1 MDEYWISI
9 NIEHGSVS
17 WHIEYWLW
25 RSRLMLYVGWYPTIL
40 AKYNINIKDYIL
52 KTSPYRLSS
61 TVINLLL
68 LTPWQA
74 FIKSHQTHI
83 HYTHKNSNTNT
94 QMEIQ
99 KKRNIN
105 TQIPISSLLV
115 LTPWQ
120 AFIKS
125 HQTHLHYTHK
135 YSNTNTQMEIQKREI
150 EIHKYRYPS
159 AVFWCWLPGRCLLT
173 KSAKLP
179 ILLLI
184 SPCDLHRHHDKDFG
198 NIMLTIVT
206 LEGKII
212 NMYSSENKLAKLW
225 QMQPNWYPSSQQPI
239 I

>member
-1 MDEYWISI
+1 M
-9 NIEHGSVS
+9 
-17 WHIEYWLW
+17 
-25 RSRLMLYVGWYPTIL
+25 
-40 AKYNINIKDYIL
+40 
-52 KTSPYRLSS
+52 YRLSS
-61 TVINLLL
+61 TAIVINLLL

-74 FIKSHQTHI
+74 FIKSHQTHV
-83 HYTHKNSNTNT
+83 HYTHKN
-94 QMEIQ
+94 
-99 KKRNIN
+99 
-105 TQIPISSLLV
+105 
-115 LTPWQ
+115 
-120 AFIKS
+120 
-125 HQTHLHYTHK
+125 
-135 YSNTNTQMEIQKREI
+135 SNTNTQMEIQKREI

-239 I
+239 IYIFVFFVNIFNHSITYVDIIQFDETIV